1 MIDFNLINNPYFIGE
16 IGINHNGD
24 IQIAKKLL
32 DAVHACEWD
41 CGKFQK
47 RNPDISVPK
56 KQMLALKTPKILPAA
71 LVQLTPAP
79 GFSKKTKKMQND
91 ET

>member
-1 MIDFNLINNPYFIGE
+1 MIDFKSIKNIYFIGE
-16 IGINHNGD
+16 IGINHNGN

-56 KQMLALKTPKILPAA
+56 NILVED
-71 LVQLTPAP
+71 LCLSTSTSD
-79 GFSKKTKKMQND
+79 GCF
-91 ET
+91 